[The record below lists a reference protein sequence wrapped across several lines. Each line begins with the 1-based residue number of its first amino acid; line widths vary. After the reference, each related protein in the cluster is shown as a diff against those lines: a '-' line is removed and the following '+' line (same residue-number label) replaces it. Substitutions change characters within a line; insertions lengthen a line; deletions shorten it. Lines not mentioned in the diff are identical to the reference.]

1 MNHPVVSIILP
12 VYNVS
17 AYLERCLDSL
27 VAQTW
32 RHLEIIAVN
41 DGSTDNSRDIL
52 ARYQSRLPGM
62 RIVDQENRGL
72 AEARNAA
79 LASASGEYIYC
90 LDSDD
95 HIASDGIETIVR
107 EMEKHH
113 LDVLFFS
120 THLEFHLHHISNN
133 MISGYYQRPRNLINK
148 TFHAETF
155 FNHCI
160 TERARTGHGYSV
172 VVWGYA
178 WRRKTYAH
186 MRFKTPFFED
196 EYFTTELLL
205 SVPDA
210 KVRCLADRLYFHT
223 IRNGSITT
231 SSSKAKRALAIL
243 DTFRLL
249 LPRAGNISNPQTVQC
264 LNRYTGMLYQ
274 DAIIRNLP
282 ETLPL
287 FSAQKMIHYLA
298 SIFHEL
304 YVDTPTENGLVLLHA
319 LINQIA
325 RDSNIID
332 ESEFIALSGRIELAI
347 KNKRRILAEG
357 F

>member
-113 LDVLFFS
+113 LD
-120 THLEFHLHHISNN
+120 
-133 MISGYYQRPRNLINK
+133 
-148 TFHAETF
+148 A
-155 FNHCI
+155 
-160 TERARTGHGYSV
+160 
-172 VVWGYA
+172 
-178 WRRKTYAH
+178 
-186 MRFKTPFFED
+186 
-196 EYFTTELLL
+196 
-205 SVPDA
+205 
-210 KVRCLADRLYFHT
+210 
-223 IRNGSITT
+223 
-231 SSSKAKRALAIL
+231 
-243 DTFRLL
+243 
-249 LPRAGNISNPQTVQC
+249 
-264 LNRYTGMLYQ
+264 
-274 DAIIRNLP
+274 
-282 ETLPL
+282 L
-287 FSAQKMIHYLA
+287 FSPPIWNFTCTISATIWFPG
-298 SIFHEL
+298 II
-304 YVDTPTENGLVLLHA
+304 NGRV
-319 LINQIA
+319 I
-325 RDSNIID
+325 
-332 ESEFIALSGRIELAI
+332 
-347 KNKRRILAEG
+347 
-357 F
+357 